1 MPLSF
6 IEFSFPGITNI
17 HCAFQVRSGNLH
29 SPFDGGNISLDLQ
42 WNTMETQKNRSELLS
57 KLSDRGLTHMA
68 ELHQVHGEAMVFEPA
83 AVETELPPRTDA
95 DGMATACPGKGLLIK
110 TADCQPIFIADCHG
124 RAVAA
129 IHAGWRGNR
138 CAFPTTAVARF
149 CERYSLSPNELVAV
163 RGPSLGPAKA
173 EFVNFEREW
182 GSEFTEWFDAGT
194 RTMDL
199 WNLTRHQLH
208 AAGIPE
214 RQIFGIDLCTFS
226 NDAFFSYRRD
236 KNTGRQGNLIWIEA
250 SGDTRRTPQ

>member
-1 MPLSF
+1 MALTF
-6 IEFSFPGITNI
+6 IEFSFPGIANV
-17 HCAFQVRSGNLH
+17 HCAFQVRSGERH

-42 WNTMETQKNRSELLS
+42 RDIPQTQKNRGAMLAA
-57 KLSDRGLTHMA
+57 LSDRGLTHMA
-68 ELHQVHGEAMVFEPA
+68 ELHQVHGDAMVFEPA
-83 AVETELPPRTDA
+83 AVETDQPSQTDA

-110 TADCQPIFIADCHG
+110 TADCQPIFIADSRG

-149 CERYSLSPNELVAV
+149 CERYALSPGELVAV

-173 EFVNFEREW
+173 EFVNFESEW
-182 GSEFTEWFDAGT
+182 GREFAEWFDPGT

-199 WNLTRHQLH
+199 WGLTRHQLR

-226 NDAFFSYRRD
+226 NDAFFSYRRE
-236 KNTGRQGNLIWIEA
+236 KAGGRQGNLIWIEA
-250 SGDTRRTPQ
+250 SGGTRRTPK